1 MNDKSFL
8 IKKKN
13 NNILLIFVMTILLNS
28 TVKSPVLAAEANRE
42 KSNWTEFFSE
52 LVSFLSGEQ
61 GDTGLV
67 SFLKIFYQ
75 SLNGEMPEEGKK
87 ASRAENNLK
96 DAYAI
101 KEDIA
106 ERQQILGAQ
115 AILEEQTL
123 GEEAQTLTKEAL
135 TQSERAR
142 QTSEELAEQSQNLDV
157 SQQILQNIS
166 GQLSQQAKLDNLLMR
181 QTVLSRQDLAVNGV
195 LAAQTAKQLNE
206 LNTTQRQEKIATVN
220 RTLIHGGMLTVPGTA
235 LLNSDE

>member
-1 MNDKSFL
+1 M
-8 IKKKN
+8 KKPN
-13 NNILLIFVMTILLNS
+13 NLLLILVMTILLNT
-28 TVKSPVLAAEANRE
+28 TVKSPVLAAQTQPEE
-42 KSNWTEFFSE
+42 SSWTEFFSE
-52 LVSFLSGEQ
+52 LISFISGEQ

-75 SLNGEMPEEGKK
+75 SINGEMPEEGKK
-87 ASRAENNLK
+87 ASEAENNLE
-96 DAYAI
+96 DDYAI

-106 ERQQILGAQ
+106 DRQQILGAQ
-115 AILEEQTL
+115 TILEEQTL

-135 TQSERAR
+135 DHSEEAR
-142 QTSEELAEQSQNLDV
+142 QKSEELAEESQNLDV

-181 QTVLSRQDLAVNGV
+181 QTVLSRQDRAVSSV

-206 LNTTQRQEKIATVN
+206 LNTAQRQEKIATVN

-235 LLNSDE
+235 LLHSDP

>member
-1 MNDKSFL
+1 M
-8 IKKKN
+8 KKPN
-13 NNILLIFVMTILLNS
+13 NLLLILVMTILLN
-28 TVKSPVLAAEANRE
+28 TTIKSPVLAAETQPE
-42 KSNWTEFFSE
+42 ESSWTEFFSE

-75 SLNGEMPEEGKK
+75 SINGEMPEEGKK
-87 ASRAENNLK
+87 ASEAENNLE

-106 ERQQILGAQ
+106 DRQQILGAQ
-115 AILEEQTL
+115 TILEQQTL
-123 GEEAQTLTKEAL
+123 GEDAQTLTKEAL
-135 TQSERAR
+135 DNSNRATQE
-142 QTSEELAEQSQNLDV
+142 SEELGEESQNLDV